1 MKRKS
6 ILGRG
11 HRARAKALGQKET
24 LRKRKASIA
33 AVQRTRKQESPDHT
47 GLLRPTMILFVIIK
61 AMGSS

>member
-1 MKRKS
+1 MKRKG

-33 AVQRTRKQESPDHT
+33 AVQRTRKQESPDHA
-47 GLLRPTMILFVIIK
+47 GPLRPK
-61 AMGSS
+61 